1 MEKQKADILIANA
14 AADVMNQRI
23 FSKVKSSLIGLY
35 GDREDFYKRVQF
47 DYDGHAR
54 RYVQYCF
61 RIMMIILSAK

>member
-14 AADVMNQRI
+14 AEDVMNQRI

-47 DYDGHAR
+47 DYDGHAIR
-54 RYVQYCF
+54 TGVIDRK
-61 RIMMIILSAK
+61 S